1 MRDTKVVNHSDAAP
15 VDIDRLRRR
24 ITPRR
29 VTVAIAAVILYWWIF
44 ADTEISI
51 RDFIDGF
58 PAMGKLFGM
67 MFPPD
72 WSTMTRFIRPAIETF
87 QIGVTAT
94 LLGAILAIPTAFLGA
109 RNLSPHPLVCS
120 ITRTVLA
127 VFRGV
132 SEIVWALIFV
142 VAVGLGPFAGVLAL
156 AMFTIGMIGKL
167 LSEAVEAVDPGPL
180 EALRA
185 AGASEWRVFVYG
197 AWPQILPTF
206 ISYSLYYWD
215 SNTRQATVVGFV
227 GAGGLGY
234 TLFTSINAYRFEQA
248 TTALI
253 LMVLIIVT
261 IDRFCL
267 FLRRRLDR

>member
-1 MRDTKVVNHSDAAP
+1 MRETKTLDQAGQRP

-24 ITPRR
+24 ITPGR
-29 VTVAIAAVILYWWIF
+29 VTVAVAAVILYWWVF
-44 ADTEISI
+44 ADTEISA

-58 PAMGKLFGM
+58 PAMGKLLAL

-72 WSTMTRFIRPAIETF
+72 WAAMTRFLGPAIETF

-94 LLGAILAIPTAFLGA
+94 LLGAVLAIPTAYLGA
-109 RNLSPHPLVCS
+109 RNLSPHPIVCS
-120 ITRTVLA
+120 VTRSILA

-156 AMFTIGMIGKL
+156 ALFTIGMIGKL

-185 AGASEWRVFVYG
+185 AGAGEWRVFLYG

-248 TTALI
+248 TAALI
-253 LMVLIIVT
+253 LMVLIIVV